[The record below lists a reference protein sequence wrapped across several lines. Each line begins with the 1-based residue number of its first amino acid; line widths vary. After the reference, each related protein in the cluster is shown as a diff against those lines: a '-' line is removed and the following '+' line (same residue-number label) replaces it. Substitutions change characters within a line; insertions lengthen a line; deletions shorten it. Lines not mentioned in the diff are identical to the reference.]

1 MSNVLPV
8 VTKQGNTHKTLQ
20 NHLDTL
26 LEAAKSH
33 DKTLKLTT
41 KAYHQLLSLLVD
53 GAKGKQELTKT
64 QIDCIKIVLGE
75 HKHLNKLVSDI
86 EELVKKIRVVDEEET
101 ADKEG
106 SQQQATTSPDGIK
119 FDFSALK
126 AKAAESAKAAR
137 KEGGEGLE

>member
-101 ADKEG
+101 ATKHHGSAEG
-106 SQQQATTSPDGIK
+106 LQSGAPSSTPDGIK
-119 FDFSALK
+119 FDFSAIR
-126 AKAAESAKAAR
+126 AKAAARKAA
-137 KEGGEGLE
+137 EGGE